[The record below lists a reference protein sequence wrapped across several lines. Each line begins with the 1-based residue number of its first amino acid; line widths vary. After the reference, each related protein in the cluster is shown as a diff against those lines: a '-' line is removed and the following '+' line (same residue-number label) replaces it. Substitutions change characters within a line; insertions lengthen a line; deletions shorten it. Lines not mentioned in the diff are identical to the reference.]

1 MLNTLKEIEQSTA
14 TTLVQELL
22 LSWGKIMWF
31 VSYTELI
38 RNTKPDLEMLK
49 IRPVDCLEGC
59 KDGFVCEPLS
69 VYYYKGYFYCL
80 SDKNTQMG

>member
-31 VSYTELI
+31 VSYAELI

-49 IRPVDCLEGC
+49 TAATTTTMIFNNISILYPPT
-59 KDGFVCEPLS
+59 PLQ
-69 VYYYKGYFYCL
+69 KKKKKCYFL
-80 SDKNTQMG
+80 F